1 MKSQLNC
8 YAQHTCICFIS
19 LHAYSFS
26 QNTWDFYELS
36 SESVT
41 TWIQDQCQSFA
52 VQESLFASIIFA
64 TSWILPF
71 LVAATDFSQL
81 CWPSDLSFY
90 LYRPAEVLRGFSSGT
105 LFSTMSVVFP
115 AA

>member
-1 MKSQLNC
+1 MPNTLVS
-8 YAQHTCICFIS
+8 AS
-19 LHAYSFS
+19 SAYMPIVSVKIPG
-26 QNTWDFYELS
+26 TYFYELS

-41 TWIQDQCQSFA
+41 TWIQDQRQSFT

-81 CWPSDLSFY
+81 CRPSDLSFY